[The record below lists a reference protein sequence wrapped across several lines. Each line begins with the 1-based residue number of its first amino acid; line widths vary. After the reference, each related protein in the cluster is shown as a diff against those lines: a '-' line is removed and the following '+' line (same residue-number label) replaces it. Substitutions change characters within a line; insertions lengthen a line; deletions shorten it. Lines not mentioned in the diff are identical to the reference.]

1 MTEVLKTAKEALDKG
16 LISKEEYDGVKGA
29 FLKAQQIKAGLDAG
43 FILEQ
48 DYEQV
53 KAAFLQSL
61 NLSSDGTVVV
71 KLPGES
77 QQPSGLPELLLGKV
91 SGKC

>member
-16 LISKEEYDGVKGA
+16 LISNEDYDGVKGA

-53 KAAFLQSL
+53 KAAFLNSL
-61 NLSSDGTVVV
+61 SLTSNGSVVV
-71 KLPGES
+71 NVPG
-77 QQPSGLPELLLGKV
+77 G
-91 SGKC
+91 